1 MKSSSPNQLIAHV
14 IFSLYFISCL
24 HSLTNFMFLR
34 NLQYQIQA
42 RIQSF
47 GNCTCKKGFL
57 VDEDD
62 HQHPLAGSQ
71 DFYEMGFC
79 VQVVPSGRASSNSN
93 QWEKKKKETPLPR
106 LSISNLILV
115 NNFPIKKTFYRTC
128 WSHYCNIVN
137 LRFLACSLS
146 SELFFSS
153 IYENL

>member
-93 QWEKKKKETPLPR
+93 QWEKKKRR
-106 LSISNLILV
+106 L
-115 NNFPIKKTFYRTC
+115 
-128 WSHYCNIVN
+128 
-137 LRFLACSLS
+137 LS
-146 SELFFSS
+146 PDCQ
-153 IYENL
+153 YQT